1 MVSVDVPT
9 GRHGF
14 EQAKHALSAN
24 HFDDPTADSSSPML
38 FATGDRGQSEFGHRK
53 ESTVVLPPAPPWF
66 ERVGLTAFF
75 STRSQAQTIFAA
87 SGTRP
92 RLLSLSHFSLI
103 RQDIAYATKL
113 MMQEKEIL
121 LFAALEWLVV
131 GFAYLLWIQ
140 AFAWIP
146 NSVWAEAARADDD
159 GRDAISG
166 VMSLALWGW
175 SLLVVATAAYP
186 IALLNAAIVAAH
198 YLRSSNQAST
208 IPACLALAS
217 TNLGRVWLFTALDA
231 VVTVNAILDRLPRKR
246 GRRTASEEA
255 FYYAWKIATA
265 GALPSLVAGNDFL
278 MASKESI
285 RLLEEQPVR
294 TIGIRMAYS
303 LLCWI
308 IGVAAYAGA
317 ILFLTTFGAQ
327 PRAENWLYHFYLL
340 MGAPVFFAVGVTA
353 LLRPLF
359 VIVIAKIYT
368 EVIPV
373 NVEAGLTV
381 VEPEKTVDIPLIVF
395 VMLLCF
401 VLTLYLST

>member
-1 MVSVDVPT
+1 VPPQ
-9 GRHGF
+9 RDDI
-14 EQAKHALSAN
+14 ERAKHALTAN
-24 HFDDPTADSSSPML
+24 HFDDPTAGNTSPML
-38 FATGDRGQSEFGHRK
+38 FATGDRGRSDFGHRK
-53 ESTVVLPPAPPWF
+53 ESTVVLPPSPPWF
-66 ERVGLTAFF
+66 ERIGLTAFF
-75 STRSQAQTIFAA
+75 TARRQAQSIFAA

-92 RLLSLSHFSLI
+92 RLLSLSHFSLL
-103 RQDIAYATKL
+103 RQDFAYAIKL

-146 NSVWAEAARADDD
+146 DSVWAEAARADDS
-159 GRDAISG
+159 RDAISG
-166 VMSLALWGW
+166 VMSIGLWGW

-186 IALLNAAIVAAH
+186 IALLNASIVAAH
-198 YLRSSNQAST
+198 YLRSSNQTST

-217 TNLGRVWLFTALDA
+217 TNLGRVWLFTAMDA
-231 VVTVNAILDRLPRKR
+231 VVTVNAILDRLPRKH
-246 GRRTASEEA
+246 GKRTVSEEA
-255 FYYAWKIATA
+255 SYYAWKIATA
-265 GALPSLVAGNDFL
+265 GTLPSLVAGNEFL

-285 RLLEEQPVR
+285 RLLEDQPVR
-294 TIGIRMAYS
+294 TIAIRMAYS

-317 ILFLTTFGAQ
+317 VLFLMMFGA
-327 PRAENWLYHFYLL
+327 PPAAENWLYHFYVL
-340 MGAPVFFAVGVTA
+340 MGAPVFFAVGVTS

-373 NVEAGLTV
+373 NVEGGLTV

-401 VLTLYLST
+401 ALTLYAAS